1 MNNFEDERE
10 YCNELYEK
18 SSDWLKRNERYKDIL
33 VEYELI
39 EACNA
44 LVYDRLRRMKNNDF
58 TEVKDDGTGVRSE
71 AGTDIRADG
80 RAQD

>member
-1 MNNFEDERE
+1 MNNFEEDRE
-10 YCNELYEK
+10 YCKELYEK

-44 LVYDRLRRMKNNDF
+44 LVYDRLRRMKNN
-58 TEVKDDGTGVRSE
+58 E
-71 AGTDIRADG
+71 
-80 RAQD
+80 

>member
-1 MNNFEDERE
+1 MNNFEEDRE

-44 LVYDRLRRMKNNDF
+44 LVYDRLRKMKNN
-58 TEVKDDGTGVRSE
+58 E
-71 AGTDIRADG
+71 
-80 RAQD
+80 